1 MPPGPL
7 PTVPGPLPTVLPTV
21 PGPLPTVPGPL
32 PTVLPTVPGPLPTV
46 LPTAPSTA
54 PTPGPTSTAAP
65 KTGATGTPALHLS
78 GRTPSPTWTRPP
90 SQQSAQK
97 SSQPTYDVTP
107 QQIDACVPAL
117 QTWSRT
123 LTDAQTALQ
132 SYTTDLASVQQRL
145 AKAASAPSASS
156 GSGGPRA
163 SAASDTGTPAK
174 ESSGGTPAKESAG
187 GTPSATGSGGSGG
200 SGGSAAGATGGSGT
214 PDKSSSAGTSTG
226 SSSGGASSGSRSSG
240 PTAPAGSS
248 PLSAAAQTAKELS
261 DQATIT
267 ADEQALSAAQDSLG
281 EATLTAPIAGVVGQI
296 AVAAGQGESG
306 SQGVTIVGGGAA
318 TVTVQVPLANLP
330 AVKQGEAATVNPPG
344 LGPIKGSVSQVS
356 LLPAS
361 STTSPPTYAVTVLLP
376 DTPQTLATGSKVS
389 TSIVTAA
396 ASNVLTVPASALPGF
411 TSGSA
416 QVQLLRNGRLTT
428 AAVRVGAVGGGLVEI
443 QSGLTQGDQVV
454 IADANAA
461 LPTNQTAN
469 VRGLTG
475 GGGVPRTGGGRGS
488 GGAPAGR

>member
-1 MPPGPL
+1 
-7 PTVPGPLPTVLPTV
+7 
-21 PGPLPTVPGPL
+21 
-32 PTVLPTVPGPLPTV
+32 
-46 LPTAPSTA
+46 
-54 PTPGPTSTAAP
+54 
-65 KTGATGTPALHLS
+65 
-78 GRTPSPTWTRPP
+78 
-90 SQQSAQK
+90 
-97 SSQPTYDVTP
+97 
-107 QQIDACVPAL
+107 
-117 QTWSRT
+117 
-123 LTDAQTALQ
+123 
-132 SYTTDLASVQQRL
+132 
-145 AKAASAPSASS
+145 
-156 GSGGPRA
+156 
-163 SAASDTGTPAK
+163 
-174 ESSGGTPAKESAG
+174 
-187 GTPSATGSGGSGG
+187 
-200 SGGSAAGATGGSGT
+200 
-214 PDKSSSAGTSTG
+214 
-226 SSSGGASSGSRSSG
+226 
-240 PTAPAGSS
+240 
-248 PLSAAAQTAKELS
+248 
-261 DQATIT
+261 
-267 ADEQALSAAQDSLG
+267 
-281 EATLTAPIAGVVGQI
+281 VVGQI

-344 LGPIKGSVSQVS
+344 LGPIKGSVFQVS

-396 ASNVLTVPASALPGF
+396 VSNVLTVPASALPGF

-475 GGGVPRTGGGRGS
+475 GGGAPRTGGGKGS